1 MAKTQEILFL
11 ESGTALISCLPLIFQ
26 DWRLA
31 ANTPTLWGNFPC
43 VMAGTLEGCEL
54 MRAKAWQCWTN
65 VPLEC
70 AEICA
75 LWCRANVEA
84 AS

>member
-11 ESGTALISCLPLIFQ
+11 ENGTGLISYSPPNFE
-26 DWRLA
+26 DWRPA

-43 VMAGTLEGCEL
+43 RMAGTLEGCEL
-54 MRAKAWQCWTN
+54 MRAKAWQFWMK

-75 LWCRANVEA
+75 SWCKANVEA